1 MGLGETSQPGIER
14 LFGSCKYGMGK
25 LRTQRGEGLT
35 EPQGMAKLKGE
46 AGRGQRGAQ
55 ETDGRMA

>member
-1 MGLGETSQPGIER
+1 MGVV
-14 LFGSCKYGMGK
+14 KYGMGK

-35 EPQGMAKLKGE
+35 EPQGMAKLKGVG
-46 AGRGQRGAQ
+46 GRGQRGAQ